1 MLWDS
6 GQVEVIELSST
17 EQEIHAIVKD
27 LSLGTSWLLLAIYV
41 SPIYAERKLLR
52 ENISTVTGLHSLP

>member
-41 SPIYAERKLLR
+41 SPIYAERKLLW
-52 ENISTVTGLHSLP
+52 ENISTITGLHSLP